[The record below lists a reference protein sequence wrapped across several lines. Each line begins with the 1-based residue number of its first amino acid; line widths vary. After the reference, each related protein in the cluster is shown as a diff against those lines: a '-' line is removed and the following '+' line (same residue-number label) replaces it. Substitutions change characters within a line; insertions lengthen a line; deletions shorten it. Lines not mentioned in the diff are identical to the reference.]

1 MEQQNDLLDHFYTI
15 DDRSTSAV
23 CVASAFEGAEID
35 LLGQPVNDFSGRG

>member
-23 CVASAFEGAEID
+23 CVFEGAEID

>member
-23 CVASAFEGAEID
+23 CVASAFEGV
-35 LLGQPVNDFSGRG
+35 GQPVNDFSARG